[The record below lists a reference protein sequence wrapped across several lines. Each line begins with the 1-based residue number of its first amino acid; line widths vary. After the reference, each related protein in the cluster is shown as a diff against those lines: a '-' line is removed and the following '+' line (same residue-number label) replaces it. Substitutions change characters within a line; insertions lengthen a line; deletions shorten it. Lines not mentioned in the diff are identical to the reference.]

1 MIRSKNGSARAM
13 RWMPWGAVCAAGIM
27 VAGLTPTAGRA
38 QEGAAAAVAK
48 PAPADVVEV
57 EAEGEGV
64 TKEEALKIAL
74 RTALE
79 KGGKQEI
86 FSDTRVENFQLM
98 YDTIIS
104 RAQGIVT
111 DYKILEEKKIVGGT
125 IKVRIKALV
134 SKSVLHESWG
144 AIQNVLNQIGRP
156 KIMVHIVERI
166 DGRIEEQS
174 ILETRVEERL
184 LKSGFDL
191 VARTAIE
198 QIKRKELEDAAATGD
213 TAKMQ
218 AIAKD
223 HNAHIFI
230 AGTANAN
237 QAGLEVP
244 YGVPIAFYNCD
255 VQVKAYYTDS
265 AKMLASKG
273 IPNTRGGAQ
282 GRKEFSPQAGKQA
295 LALAGENLVNELYAQ
310 IMEQWSTQISA
321 GGELILEVEGIKF
334 ATASKL
340 KKALAEIEG
349 VNSVGM
355 KFSKEI
361 ATYQINARMGAEDLA
376 ERLTE
381 GEFGKLLE
389 IEDLKLNRVQAK
401 AKADTE

>member
-1 MIRSKNGSARAM
+1 MIRNENHAGRA
-13 RWMPWGAVCAAGIM
+13 WLWSVVLA
-27 VAGLTPTAGRA
+27 VAGLVVVGLAPSSGLA
-38 QEGAAAAVAK
+38 QEGAAA
-48 PAPADVVEV
+48 PAAQPAAGDVIEV
-57 EAEGEGV
+57 EAEGEGL
-64 TKEEALKIAL
+64 TKEEALRIAL

-86 FSDTRVENFQLM
+86 FSDTKVENFQLM

-111 DYKILEEKKIVGGT
+111 DYKVLEEKKIVGGT
-125 IKVRIKALV
+125 VRVRIKALV

-156 KIMVHIVERI
+156 KIMVYVVERI
-166 DGRIEEQS
+166 DGKTEDQS
-174 ILETRVEERL
+174 ILETRIEERL

-198 QIKRKELEDAAATGD
+198 EIKRKEMEDAAANGN

-223 HNAHIFI
+223 YDAHIFI

-237 QAGLEVP
+237 QAGMEEL
-244 YGVPIAFYNCD
+244 YGAPVAFYNCG

-273 IPNTRGGAQ
+273 IPNTRGGAR

-295 LALAGENLVNELYAQ
+295 LAFAGENLVNELYAQ
-310 IMEQWSTQISA
+310 IMEQWATQISA
-321 GGELILEVEGIKF
+321 GGELILEVEAIKF
-334 ATASKL
+334 AVANRL

-361 ATYQINARMGAEDLA
+361 ATYQINARMSAQDLA

-381 GEFGKLLE
+381 GEFEKLLE

-401 AKADTE
+401 AKAE